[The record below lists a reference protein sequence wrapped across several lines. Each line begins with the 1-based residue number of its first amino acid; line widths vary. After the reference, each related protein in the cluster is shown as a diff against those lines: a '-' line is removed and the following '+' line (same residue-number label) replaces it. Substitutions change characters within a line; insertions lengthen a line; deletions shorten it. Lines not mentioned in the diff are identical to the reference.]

1 MTEVPIMPSSQMV
14 CVTYGLDSS
23 VIAALEKGTFK
34 QQEEEISTY
43 LKITDYIL
51 LVTKDHQNCSQIM
64 PKKVLHIHCSINT
77 NSRFLCAFVYLIR
90 SLFLFGRLR
99 ASIRV
104 IRAFGIQSIHVVLPA
119 KLMKIP
125 TIVSYHYS
133 LLHRPEI
140 ERRFFLK
147 VASILLEILVIRCA
161 DVVVALTERLATYA
175 KMYGAKNVIVIPN
188 YVDIGQVT
196 KLLEKADKTLIRR
209 RLGFP
214 KNSKIILFVGRLHPI
229 KNVDLLVKAFK
240 SIEGMKSDSVYLV
253 LVGDGPQKNQIKSLI
268 EELNL
273 RRKVRL
279 LGHLLHHNVLELMVG
294 SDMLVLPSSIEGN
307 PRVIIEAAAC
317 KLPIVATNVPGIND
331 VVENGVSAILVKPE
345 VSELEE
351 AIKLMLE
358 NLRLGSRLAEKAYSK
373 VTKENDK
380 NIVLTK
386 NKEVVRSILRVQNE
400 IVPRD

>member
-1 MTEVPIMPSSQMV
+1 MI

-23 VIAALEKGTFK
+23 VSGALAKGTFK

-51 LVTKDHQNCSQIM
+51 LVTQDHQNYSQIM
-64 PKKVLHIHCSINT
+64 PKQVLHIPCSINT
-77 NSRFLCAFVYLIR
+77 NSRFLCAFIYVVR

-104 IRAFGIQSIHVVLPA
+104 IRAFGIQSIHVVFPA

-140 ERRFFLK
+140 ERSFFLK
-147 VASILLEILVIRCA
+147 VASILLEIFVIRCA
-161 DVVVALTERLATYA
+161 DVVVALTERLATCA

-188 YVDIGQVT
+188 YVNIKQAT
-196 KLLEKADKTLIRR
+196 KLLEKTDKTLIRR
-209 RLGFP
+209 RMGFP
-214 KNSKIILFVGRLHPI
+214 KKSKIILFVGRLHPI

-240 SIEGMKSDSVYLV
+240 SIGGMKSHSVYLV
-253 LVGDGPQKNQIKSLI
+253 LVGDGPQKNQIESLM
-268 EELNL
+268 EELDL

-279 LGHLLHHNVLELMVG
+279 LGYLPHHNVLELMVG

-307 PRVIIEAAAC
+307 SRVIIEAAAC
-317 KLPIVATNVPGIND
+317 KLPIVATDVPGIND
-331 VVENGVSAILVKPE
+331 IVKNGMSAILVKPE

-351 AIKLMLE
+351 AIKLLLE
-358 NLRLGSRLAEKAYSK
+358 NPRLGSRLAEKAYSK
-373 VTKENDK
+373 VTRENDK
-380 NIVLTK
+380 TIVLTK
-386 NKEVVRSILRVQNE
+386 NKEVVRSILRVQRE